1 MATREF
7 GPALRRWRDQVRPE
21 AAGLPAGGRRRAAG
35 LRREELAHLA
45 GISVDYITRL
55 EQGRA
60 VNPSE
65 QAIEALARAL
75 RLDSG
80 QRERL
85 FGLAGRVPPGQG
97 TVPAYIPPG
106 VQRMLDRL
114 RETPVAV
121 FDAASTQLMAS
132 PLYVALM
139 GEYVGSERNA
149 VWRNFLG

>member
-7 GPALRRWRDQVRPE
+7 GPALRRWRDRVRPE

-106 VQRMLDRL
+106 GK
-114 RETPVAV
+114 
-121 FDAASTQLMAS
+121 
-132 PLYVALM
+132 Y
-139 GEYVGSERNA
+139 
-149 VWRNFLG
+149 LGDYG